1 MPEFEPIVLLPSQKS
16 EYERKPGGGGPKT
29 PIVEVDQN
37 LRSGLVTQL
46 QAVEVLASQRLP
58 GYAQGVPL
66 TITVRDEAL
75 AKTKRPY
82 AFLDSADL
90 TPVAGEGRGEMISRA
105 TPQSTRALAS
115 LIETRSTKAD
125 IFAISTFE
133 SFRVWDPV
141 DDAIPVGTAD
151 SADDLLDQA
160 RASGLPLRV
169 ELFPWL
175 SVQSLWGNDP
185 RTTLEEYLAEV
196 GLPVIF
202 VAGSSSRTALYLA
215 VTDAA
220 NEQSLRGLV
229 GIRSAVVAPSY
240 AAPGPVQQQGFR
252 QVSRTLSVQL
262 PPPDAVEAL
271 VGVLDS
277 GISTGVLDPWVARR
291 FPYDLG
297 SELDTTHGTF
307 VAGLVV
313 ASRDLNDDADTFPRD
328 PARVYDG
335 QVLSKNGSSEDIIIE
350 RITEV
355 LDQSGPSGPRVWNCS
370 FNYPVHMDPVVYG
383 TLSQELDLLSLKHG
397 VLFVQSAGNCDPL
410 RTVWPPDGST
420 GATDALATPAES
432 VHSLTVGSLSHLGGL
447 SPVGAVSSYSRRGP
461 SFGGQQK
468 PEVGYWSGDVDANFD
483 LSGYGVRSVGPGDV
497 ELESVGTSFATPV
510 VSSIAANVWLDLED
524 GKAVNSV
531 SPALVKGLVIHSAT
545 VANMPIEDDHR
556 PYYGAGVP
564 RGESLAL
571 FDRPHTFTTIHEVE
585 LRTGV
590 NWEKRPFP
598 MPDCLFDG
606 EGKIKAAVSVTLAFA
621 PVIDPAFGE
630 ECVRTC
636 IELSFGRYGDKKG
649 KEAFFGKMGGSH
661 DWERDLVER
670 GKWSPIKTYRQVWK
684 NGIDG
689 SGDWAL
695 KLRLTARDTSIEP
708 LTQPAYVIVTVE
720 GLDESLPVYQDGLAA
735 IASLHYPSSLA
746 VDAGRL
752 RVGNR
757 P

>member
-1 MPEFEPIVLLPSQKS
+1 MPDFEPIVVLPSQQN

-29 PIVEVDQN
+29 PIVEVDQA
-37 LRSGLVTQL
+37 LRAGLVSQL
-46 QAVEVLASQRLP
+46 QAVELLASRALP
-58 GYAQGVPL
+58 GHAQGIPL

-82 AFLDSADL
+82 EFLDSADL

-105 TPQSTRALAS
+105 TPSNTRALAAM
-115 LIETRSTKAD
+115 IKGRSTKAD
-125 IFAISTFE
+125 IFAISTFD

-141 DDAIPVGTAD
+141 DDAIPAGAAD

-175 SVQSLWGNDP
+175 SVQSVWGSDP
-185 RTTLEEYLAEV
+185 RLTLEEYLAEV
-196 GLPVIF
+196 GLRVIF
-202 VAGSSSRTALYLA
+202 VAGSSSRTALYLE
-215 VTDAA
+215 VGDDA
-220 NEQSLRGLV
+220 NEDSIRGLI

-252 QVSRTLSVQL
+252 HVSRTLSVQL
-262 PPPDAVEAL
+262 PAPDGVDAL

-277 GISTGVLDPWVARR
+277 GVSTGVLEPWVARR
-291 FPYDLG
+291 FAYDLG
-297 SELDTTHGTF
+297 NDLDTTHGTF
-307 VAGLVV
+307 VAGMVV
-313 ASRDLNDDADTFPRD
+313 ASRDLNGGAKEFPRD
-328 PARVYDG
+328 PALIYDG
-335 QVLSKNGSSEDIIIE
+335 QVLSKNGASEDIIIE

-355 LDQSGPSGPRVWNCS
+355 LADSGAAGPRVWNCS
-370 FNYPVHMDPVVYG
+370 FNYPDHMDPVVYG
-383 TLSQELDLLSLKHG
+383 TLSQEMDLLSQKHG
-397 VLFVQSAGNCDPL
+397 VLFVQSAGNCAPL

-420 GATDALATPAES
+420 GVTDALATPAES
-432 VHSLTVGSLSHLGGL
+432 VYSLTVGSLSHLGGL

-468 PEVGYWSGDVDANFD
+468 PELGYWSGDVDENFD

-510 VSSIAANVWLDLED
+510 VSSIAANVWRDLED
-524 GKAVNSV
+524 GKAVSVV
-531 SPALVKGLVIHSAT
+531 SPALVKGLVVHSAT
-545 VANMPIEDDHR
+545 VANMAIEDDHR

-571 FDRPHTFTTIHEVE
+571 FDRPNTFTSIHEVE

-598 MPDCLFDG
+598 MPECLFDAN
-606 EGKIKAAVSVTLAFA
+606 GKIKAAVSVTLAFA
-621 PVIDPAFGE
+621 PLIDPAFGE

-636 IELSFGRYGDKKG
+636 VELSFGRYGDKAG
-649 KEAFFGKMGGSH
+649 REAFFGKMGGSH

-689 SGDWAL
+689 DGDWAL

-708 LTQPAYVIVTVE
+708 LTQPAYAIVTVE
-720 GLDESLPVYQDGLAA
+720 GLDEDLPVYEDGIAA
-735 IASLHYPSSLA
+735 IADLHYPNSLA
-746 VDAGRL
+746 VEAGRL
-752 RVGNR
+752 RVGNQ

>member
-1 MPEFEPIVLLPSQKS
+1 MPEFEPIVLMPSQKN
-16 EYERKPGGGGPKT
+16 EYERKPGGGGAKA
-29 PIVEVDQN
+29 PIVDVDQD
-37 LRSGLVTQL
+37 LRSGLVAQL
-46 QAVEVLASQRLP
+46 QVVERLAAQSQP
-58 GYAQGVPL
+58 GYAQGIPL
-66 TITVRDEAL
+66 AITVRDEAL

-82 AFLDSADL
+82 AFLDAADL

-105 TPQSTRALAS
+105 TPENTRALATM
-115 LIETRSTKAD
+115 IESRSAKAD
-125 IFAISTFE
+125 IFAISTFD

-141 DDAIPVGTAD
+141 EDAIPNGAAD
-151 SADDLLDQA
+151 SADDLLNQA

-175 SVQSLWGNDP
+175 SVQSLWGTGH
-185 RTTLEEYLAEV
+185 RSTLEDYLAEV

-202 VAGSSSRTALYLA
+202 VAGSSSRTALYLQ
-215 VTDAA
+215 VTDDA
-220 NEQSLRGLV
+220 NEQSIRGLV
-229 GIRSAVVAPSY
+229 GIRSAVIAPLY

-252 QVSRTLSVQL
+252 LVSHTLAVQL
-262 PPPDAVEAL
+262 PAPNGVDAL

-277 GISTGVLDPWVARR
+277 GVSTGVLDPWVARR
-291 FPYDLG
+291 FTYDLG
-297 SELDTTHGTF
+297 SDLDTTHGTF
-307 VAGLVV
+307 VAGMVV
-313 ASRDLNDDADTFPRD
+313 ASRDLNGDIDEFPRD
-328 PARVYDG
+328 PALIYDG

-355 LDQSGPSGPRVWNCS
+355 LNQSGPTGPRIWNCS

-383 TLSQELDLLSLKHG
+383 TLSQEMDLLSQKHG
-397 VLFVQSAGNCDPL
+397 VLFVQSAGNSSTL
-410 RTVWPPDGST
+410 RTVWPPDGSI
-420 GATDALATPAES
+420 GAADALATPAES
-432 VHSLTVGSLSHLGGL
+432 VYSLTVGSLSHLGGL

-468 PEVGYWSGDVDANFD
+468 PELGYWSGDVDENFD
-483 LSGYGVRSVGPGDV
+483 LSGHGVRSVGPGDV

-524 GKAVNSV
+524 GKAVSAV

-545 VANMPIEDDHR
+545 VANMAIEDAHR

-571 FDRPHTFTTIHEVE
+571 FDRSHTFTTIHEVE

-598 MPDCLFDG
+598 MPKCLFDG
-606 EGKIKAAVSVTLAFA
+606 DGKIKAAVSVTLAFA
-621 PVIDPAFGE
+621 PLIDPAFGE
-630 ECVRTC
+630 ECIRTC
-636 IELSFGRYGDKKG
+636 VELSFGRYGDKQG

-689 SGDWAL
+689 NGDWAL

-708 LTQPAYVIVTVE
+708 LIQPAYVIVTVE
-720 GLDESLPVYQDGLAA
+720 GLDDGLPVYQDGLAA
-735 IASLHYPSSLA
+735 IADLHYPNSLA

-752 RVGNR
+752 RVGNQ